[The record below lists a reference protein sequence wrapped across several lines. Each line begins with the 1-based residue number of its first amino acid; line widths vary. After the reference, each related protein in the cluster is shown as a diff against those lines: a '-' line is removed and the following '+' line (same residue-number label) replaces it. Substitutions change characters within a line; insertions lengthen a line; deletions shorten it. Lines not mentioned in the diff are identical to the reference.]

1 MLKQL
6 QRVYKANECLDLQ
19 DVQNAM
25 KSVFDLINEFGPKYK
40 LLIRLASL
48 ERRKQKLILISTK

>member
-6 QRVYKANECLDLQ
+6 QRIYKANECSDLQ
-19 DVQNAM
+19 DVENAM
-25 KSVFDLINEFGPKYK
+25 RSVFQLINEYGAKYK

-48 ERRKQKLILISTK
+48 QRRKEKLILINQ